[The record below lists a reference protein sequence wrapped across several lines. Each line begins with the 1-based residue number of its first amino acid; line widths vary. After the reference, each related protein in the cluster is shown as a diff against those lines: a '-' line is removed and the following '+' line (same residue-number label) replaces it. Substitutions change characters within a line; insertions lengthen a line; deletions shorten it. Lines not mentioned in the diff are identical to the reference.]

1 MPHETTAPARTP
13 EDFSKANYYFFKQK
27 HTHDLL
33 NKKVIKTYR
42 EMQCA
47 LLTCIIKNFD
57 SRGVILLSAIAKD
70 DGQMFFFQKQKQ
82 FCMNL
87 IKDPYLC
94 TYFLSL

>member
-33 NKKVIKTYR
+33 NKKVIKTSR

-70 DGQMFFFQKQKQ
+70 DGQMFFFKNKSN
-82 FCMNL
+82 FA
-87 IKDPYLC
+87 
-94 TYFLSL
+94 